1 MSKARKE
8 ENYEDNDAADPEMRE
23 SVMKSLRKSLMKSI
37 VTGDDQG
44 VKRSQSVERMP
55 LIIEEEEEERGRVSD
70 KLIDAEDIEK
80 SEDDSFT
87 EDEDLRE
94 EMKE

>member
-1 MSKARKE
+1 
-8 ENYEDNDAADPEMRE
+8 
-23 SVMKSLRKSLMKSI
+23 
-37 VTGDDQG
+37 
-44 VKRSQSVERMP
+44 MP